1 MMVPNGSDVGTTQ
14 GPDAPPMTSDEFAD
28 ALARLVSD
36 AENVGLQP
44 EVVLAEIE
52 GMAEA
57 MRVCVE
63 E

>member
-1 MMVPNGSDVGTTQ
+1 MITT
-14 GPDAPPMTSDEFAD
+14 DLAE
-28 ALARLVSD
+28 ALARLVGETED
-36 AENVGLQP
+36 ARLEPQEL
-44 EVVLAEIE
+44 LAEIE

>member
-1 MMVPNGSDVGTTQ
+1 
-14 GPDAPPMTSDEFAD
+14 MTSDEFAE
-28 ALARLVSD
+28 ALSRLVGEAED
-36 AENVGLQP
+36 AGLEPQ
-44 EVVLAEIE
+44 ELLAEIE